1 MKLKNILSIICCLV
15 AMASCS
21 MEDDMMGNSDSG
33 QLTKDTYLSVKVATA
48 DVITKAGE
56 SHPAGEATYGSVNN
70 CYYFILDGNGE
81 VLNRRY
87 VDSTPSSINFLVKM
101 NQGVSILAVVNCD
114 DLKNELDTKA
124 DKAGIMNVV
133 SSDAGKMV
141 KVGEES
147 ISWTGITG
155 SPSTAPTTE
164 STVNVSILV
173 KEITALVSF
182 DGFYVRYKDNI
193 YDTKVRLTAIT
204 LSNLKGS
211 VTLGGTEGALS
222 GTKDILTNGYLIPV
236 ALKNE
241 ATINNYKDES
251 SKLDAQGLETA
262 STIENLRTSVFP
274 NATGDDHLTMTL
286 TFTVNGR
293 VDTRTYVINP
303 LRDTNTT
310 GHNYVQAG
318 YWYKMNVI
326 LNITAAGI
334 ESLEVVP
341 WNEVLIGGTN
351 GVEFK

>member
-15 AMASCS
+15 AMVSCS
-21 MEDDMMGNSDSG
+21 MEDDMMGSGDSG
-33 QLTKDTYLSVKVATA
+33 QLTKDTYLSVKLATA
-48 DVITKAGE
+48 DIVTKAGE
-56 SHPAGEATYGSVNN
+56 SHPADEATYGSVNN

-87 VDSTPSSINFLVKM
+87 VDSTPSSVNFLVKM
-101 NQGVSILAVVNCD
+101 NQGASVLAVVNCD
-114 DLKNELDTKA
+114 DLKSELDTKA

-141 KVGEES
+141 KVGEEP

-155 SPSTAPTTE
+155 SPSTAQTPE
-164 STVNVSILV
+164 STVNVKILV
-173 KEITALVSF
+173 KELTALVSF
-182 DGFYVRYKDNI
+182 DGFYARYKDNI
-193 YDTKVRLTAIT
+193 YDTKVRLTKIT

-211 VTLGGTEGALS
+211 VTLGGTEGSL
-222 GTKDILTNGYLIPV
+222 TNNKDLLTNGAFIPV
-236 ALKNE
+236 AIKND
-241 ATINNYKDES
+241 ATIANYKDPS
-251 SKLDAQGLETA
+251 SKLDGPEAGSEIT
-262 STIENLRTSVFP
+262 NLRTSVFP

-293 VDTRTYVINP
+293 EDTRTYEINP
-303 LRDTNTT
+303 PRNTNTT
-310 GHNYVQAG
+310 GHDYVKAG

-334 ESLEVVP
+334 ESLDVVP
-341 WNEVLIGGTN
+341 WSEIQIGGNN